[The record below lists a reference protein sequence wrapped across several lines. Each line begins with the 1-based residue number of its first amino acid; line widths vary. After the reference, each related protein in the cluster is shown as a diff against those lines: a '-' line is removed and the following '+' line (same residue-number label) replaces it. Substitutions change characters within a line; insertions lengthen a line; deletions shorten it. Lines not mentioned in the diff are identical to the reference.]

1 MCYPPFLQDESAK
14 DTAKVSFWKSLFPSF
29 SQPKQTNETDKL
41 EQLQDWYNPKP
52 VWQYD
57 YRPYV
62 TYELIL
68 PSFLQSKPE
77 HAAHFAQIIGQSD
90 VPVICEF
97 VATATRIHIYITTS
111 FIQADILLQQLQTI
125 YPSIIAR
132 KAKMSLK
139 DFHPE
144 IDNYYDGVLEFGL
157 ENESALPLQMPLKG
171 RLNSLNGLIPLM
183 ETIRENECI
192 VYQVICQKALNPWIN
207 HLCNASLINGNSIF
221 KGSPEFAKGLEEK
234 VQFPFCFATV
244 KALVYAPT
252 LKRKQYL
259 EKTLSHA
266 VISYTGNQY
275 NNLIV
280 APNSGYIH
288 WEHIEEVEERKTRRN
303 GMLLNIAELAGL
315 FHIPPEH
322 LRNGKLQVKEKSST
336 GVVKE
341 LQGHQTIIGTNIHH
355 NISTPVT
362 LSIPQRLRH
371 THIIGATGAGKSTLI
386 LHMMKQ
392 DVDNGHGFCLLDPHG
407 DLVDDILS
415 HIPEKRKKDV
425 ILLDPS
431 DMDFPLGI
439 NVLRADT
446 DAQRIVLS
454 SDLTGLFRR
463 FATSWGDQ
471 MEAILGNAINVFL
484 ERKTGG
490 TMLEL
495 RRFLTDKGFRKQ
507 ILDEINV
514 PYLSNFWEV
523 EFRQLRSGAVSSITT
538 RLDTFLRPK
547 VIRGMMNQKDSI
559 NFRKILNKKKILLV
573 KLSQGLIGESNA
585 FLLGSLI
592 TAKLYQYAQERQ
604 RMDKS
609 KRKPFFFYMD
619 EFQNFITP
627 SMEALLS
634 GARKF
639 GLGLI
644 LAHQDLQQLQRNDAK
659 IANSLLANAGVQVV
673 FRVGVSDGKKLEQG
687 FADFTNDDFQA
698 LSIGEAIVRVQRS
711 DWNCNIKTTLL
722 PKIENNEIYEYVLK
736 RSRKLY
742 SRPQVKVFTTNKSDK
757 KTQSKQ
763 AKPKETV
770 TNEKKE
776 TLVTQTKDK
785 SPKEEIIKEELPK
798 VEPIQTVKDNKRD
811 INKEIEDYRKQAQ
824 EKSDKRIHRKMQDSI
839 KSIGERYNW
848 GAYIEHKVSNPKGFI
863 DVALH
868 INKVKIAVEISVT
881 NSIDYEIRNI
891 QKCLSNEYT
900 MVFMCCDKETHLK
913 NIEQRAKEKLT
924 ETSLKL
930 VRFGNMDALDT
941 FLHTIHL
948 EQQSKV
954 MSIRG
959 WNVRVKTSDKTGLNS
974 KDELIDTILKS
985 MRK

>member
-1 MCYPPFLQDESAK
+1 
-14 DTAKVSFWKSLFPSF
+14 
-29 SQPKQTNETDKL
+29 
-41 EQLQDWYNPKP
+41 
-52 VWQYD
+52 
-57 YRPYV
+57 
-62 TYELIL
+62 
-68 PSFLQSKPE
+68 
-77 HAAHFAQIIGQSD
+77 
-90 VPVICEF
+90 
-97 VATATRIHIYITTS
+97 
-111 FIQADILLQQLQTI
+111 
-125 YPSIIAR
+125 
-132 KAKMSLK
+132 
-139 DFHPE
+139 
-144 IDNYYDGVLEFGL
+144 
-157 ENESALPLQMPLKG
+157 
-171 RLNSLNGLIPLM
+171 
-183 ETIRENECI
+183 
-192 VYQVICQKALNPWIN
+192 
-207 HLCNASLINGNSIF
+207 
-221 KGSPEFAKGLEEK
+221 
-234 VQFPFCFATV
+234 
-244 KALVYAPT
+244 
-252 LKRKQYL
+252 
-259 EKTLSHA
+259 
-266 VISYTGNQY
+266 
-275 NNLIV
+275 
-280 APNSGYIH
+280 
-288 WEHIEEVEERKTRRN
+288 
-303 GMLLNIAELAGL
+303 MLLNSTELAGL
-315 FHIPPEH
+315 FHVPPEH
-322 LRNGKLQVKEKSST
+322 LRNGKLRVKEKTSKS
-336 GVVKE
+336 VVKE

-355 NISTPVT
+355 NTSNSVT
-362 LSIPQRLRH
+362 LSTSQRLRH

-392 DVDNGHGFCLLDPHG
+392 DIDNGHGFCLLDPHG

-415 HIPEKRKKDV
+415 HIPDSRKDDV

-446 DAQRIVLS
+446 DAQKIVLS

-507 ILDEINV
+507 ILEEVDD

-547 VIRGMMNQKDSI
+547 VIRGMMNQKDGI
-559 NFRKILNKKKILLV
+559 NFRKILNKKKIFLV

-609 KRKPFFFYMD
+609 KRHPFFFYMD

-687 FADFTNDDFQA
+687 FADFTNDDFQT

-722 PKIENNEIYEYVLK
+722 PKVENEEIYKYVLN

-742 SRPQVKVFTTNKSDK
+742 SKPQVEVFTQYKNKET
-757 KTQSKQ
+757 KTKQ
-763 AKPKETV
+763 PKPKV
-770 TNEKKE
+770 VITNEEKKATISQKKE
-776 TLVTQTKDK
+776 D
-785 SPKEEIIKEELPK
+785 LPK
-798 VEPIQTVKDNKRD
+798 IEPIQIVRDDKRN

-824 EKSDKRIHRKMQDSI
+824 EKSDKRIHRKMQDSV
-839 KSIGERYNW
+839 KLIGERYNW

-891 QKCLSNEYT
+891 QKCLSNGYT
-900 MVFMCCDKETHLK
+900 MVFMCCNKEIHLK
-913 NIEQRAKEKLT
+913 NIEKRAKEKLS
-924 ETSLKL
+924 EKSLKF
-930 VRFGNMDALDT
+930 VRFGNMDVLDT

-954 MSIRG
+954 MNIRG

-985 MRK
+985 MRR